1 MFPKDANN
9 VVRLLNTFFSFSFLG
24 ILLFSLVKKPLNIS
38 LLIFAFLSFFL
49 PLSTGTT
56 ESMMR
61 YMMTIFPIFII
72 LGYWSQKNRY
82 FYGFLLFL
90 FTYFL
95 SILFL
100 WYGNWGWIA

>member
-1 MFPKDANN
+1 M
-9 VVRLLNTFFSFSFLG
+9 
-24 ILLFSLVKKPLNIS
+24 
-38 LLIFAFLSFFL
+38 LIFYKIGYGVLMASKLY
-49 PLSTGTT
+49 
-56 ESMMR
+56 ENVAA
-61 YMMTIFPIFII
+61 IEDQIFII

-100 WYGNWGWIA
+100 WYGNWGWIT